1 MFREDKFIDFHTH
14 TSVNNNSDNS
24 VCIVSIDLGQNSPKS
39 IHTIGRHPWFVKE
52 ILTVNETESLRS
64 RLTDPLCLGMGEV
77 GLDKVRSE
85 SFELQKE
92 VFEQQ
97 LQIANEMRY
106 PVIIHCVKAFE
117 ELLLIRKKFDRIP
130 NWAIHG
136 YSKKAELA
144 AKLINSGFYISL
156 NSLTVRNAESVLKI
170 IPYDRLFLETDD
182 SENSISDV
190 YIRTAELMNKDLSEL
205 KRQFSKNAK
214 EFFGK

>member
-14 TSVNNNSDNS
+14 ASVNNDSDNS

-52 ILTVNETESLRS
+52 ILTENEIESLRS

-85 SFELQKE
+85 SFELQKV

-144 AKLINSGFYISL
+144 AKLINAGFYISL
-156 NSLTVRNAESVLKI
+156 DSITVRNAESVLKI